1 MLRFG
6 PANPTCVISLQGE
19 VYFLL
24 PFAEKDPDQKIG
36 CSHHGLTTEEGFGV
50 KALTKKIVMASIIM
64 FFMGGPLHP
73 LSASANA
80 SVVAPDTYEVGIP
93 REYIL
98 SWARPKVLD
107 RQQESNWC
115 WAASIQM
122 VLNLAHIPVTQDQIV
137 KRVFGHK
144 TDSPATP
151 AQIMK
156 ALDGW
161 GSMNNGKQVSV
172 TAFIEPSYDQVLLDL
187 SLNFPV
193 ILALKFKNSKVGHAV
208 VVTAAQYKVV
218 DGKKQ
223 IQYFLVW
230 DPWPKNPIAEKL
242 EPQLFQDIK
251 GAIGIRIFL
260 KDTH

>member
-1 MLRFG
+1 M
-6 PANPTCVISLQGE
+6 N
-19 VYFLL
+19 
-24 PFAEKDPDQKIG
+24 
-36 CSHHGLTTEEGFGV
+36 
-50 KALTKKIVMASIIM
+50 ALTKRILTATIIL
-64 FFMGGPLHP
+64 FSLGGPFRP
-73 LSASANA
+73 LAAFANI
-80 SVVAPDTYEVGIP
+80 SVVAPNTYEVGIP
-93 REYIL
+93 RKYIISL
-98 SWARPKVLD
+98 VHPKHMG
-107 RQQESNWC
+107 RQRESNWC

-137 KRVFGHK
+137 KRIFGHK
-144 TDSPATP
+144 ADSPATP

-161 GSMNNGKQVSV
+161 GSMYKGKQVSV

-187 SLNFPV
+187 SLNYPV